1 MTAEQILSELKK
13 LENPANIEGMRRY
26 GITAENTFGVTMPVL
41 KDTAKKLKYSHKLA
55 CELWDTK
62 IREAR
67 IISFLIDN
75 PKEVTEKQM
84 EKMVKEFN
92 SWDICDGCCSNLF
105 RKTPFAYKKA
115 VQWSKRKEEFVKRA
129 GFVMIAVLAVH
140 DKKADDSMF
149 VKIFPLLEKEA
160 RDERNFVKKA
170 INWALRQIG
179 KRNPE
184 LRKEAIKLAEKI
196 SKQDYP
202 SSKWIAS
209 DAIRELKRD
218 KG

>member
-1 MTAEQILSELKK
+1 MTAKQILSELKK

-26 GITAENTFGVTMPVL
+26 GITAENTFGVTMPIL
-41 KDTAKKLKYSHKLA
+41 KDMAKKLKYSHKLA
-55 CELWDTK
+55 GELWDTK

-67 IISFLIDN
+67 IISFLIDD

-115 VQWSKRKEEFVKRA
+115 VEWSKRKEEYVKRA

-140 DKKADDSMF
+140 DKKADDSKF
-149 VKIFPLLEKEA
+149 IKLFPLLEKDA

-170 INWALRQIG
+170 VNWALRQIG
-179 KRNPE
+179 KRNTN
-184 LRKEAIKLAEKI
+184 LQKEAIKLAERIREQPYK
-196 SKQDYP
+196 
-202 SSKWIAS
+202 SSRWIAA
-209 DAIRELKRD
+209 DALRELK
-218 KG
+218 KN

>member
-1 MTAEQILSELKK
+1 
-13 LENPANIEGMRRY
+13 
-26 GITAENTFGVTMPVL
+26 
-41 KDTAKKLKYSHKLA
+41 
-55 CELWDTK
+55 
-62 IREAR
+62 
-67 IISFLIDN
+67 
-75 PKEVTEKQM
+75 M